1 MIFDTNIHVT
11 INEKWDHKINDNK
24 FQKILDNYKKY
35 KLKGFCAVGI
45 DNLGNYEHHK
55 FCNLLKKYKF
65 IHLVAGFNLKNDIKS
80 EFREITKLGF
90 NSIKIHPRSRNL
102 SLTQIDFEKIVYYA
116 NTYNLNILL
125 CTYFNSNTK
134 NAYTED
140 PKYLL
145 AKSLKKLQTNLIL
158 MHGGC
163 ERLLEFAEMARFNE
177 NIFLDLSLTLMKYEF
192 SSIDN
197 DIKFL
202 FKNFDKKILLGSDW
216 PEINYDKFIKRIKF
230 FSNGLSKEKKI
241 NIFHKNALSIFR

>member
-11 INEKWDHKINDNK
+11 INEEWDNKINNNK

-45 DNLGNYEHHK
+45 DNFGNYDHHK
-55 FCNLLKKYKF
+55 FYDLLKKYKF
-65 IHLVAGFNLKNDIKS
+65 IHQVAGFNLKNNIKN
-80 EFREITKLGF
+80 EFAEINKLGF
-90 NSIKIHPRSRNL
+90 KSIKIHPRSRNL
-102 SLTQIDFEKIVYYA
+102 SLAQIDLEEIIYYA
-116 NTYNLNILL
+116 NKYNINVLI
-125 CTYFNSNTK
+125 CTYFNTKVK

-145 AKSLKKLQTNLIL
+145 AKSLKKLQTNLVL

-163 ERLLEFAEMARFNE
+163 ERLLEFAELARFNE

-202 FKNFDKKILLGSDW
+202 FKNFDKKIMLGSDW
-216 PEINYDKFIKRIKF
+216 PEINYNKFLKRIKF
-230 FSNGLSKEKKI
+230 FSNLLRKEKKN
-241 NIFHKNALSIFR
+241 NIFHKNALSIFQ